1 GRKVSFKNTILIM
14 TSNAGAQRIIDPK
27 NLGFGAAETEKQSY
41 DKMKGNV
48 MEEVKRLFKPEFIN
62 RIDEIMVF
70 HPLNKEDMKEIVTLL
85 SRNLSRRCKEQMD
98 IELGV
103 GPSAKEY
110 LIEKHMDVK
119 MGARPMKRAIQSEI
133 EDALAEEI
141 LAGKVKSGDR
151 VSVGLKNKKITFTVK
166 PV

>member
-1 GRKVSFKNTILIM
+1 
-14 TSNAGAQRIIDPK
+14 
-27 NLGFGAAETEKQSY
+27 
-41 DKMKGNV
+41 

-70 HPLNKEDMKEIVTLL
+70 HPLNKEDMKAIVTLL
-85 SRNLSRRCKEQMD
+85 SKTLSKRCKEQMD
-98 IELGV
+98 IELTV
-103 GPSAKEY
+103 GSAVKEY

-141 LAGKVKSGDR
+141 LAGKVKSGDK

-166 PV
+166 PVQV